1 MVTCLSPSPSPY
13 GFTVEPY
20 CVYTR
25 TFMLDSKQ
33 SLTMN
38 RNRMPHQKH
47 IIGRELTSRCTY
59 SVYPTIRTGSQA
71 KVCFP
76 VLRSSWLFLW
86 LCVAL
91 AQLTLL
97 LSVAVALKILPSMA
111 NSNFLRR
118 MVALPPIKVSHF
130 LPSRKMIKCGSWDTA

>member
-71 KVCFP
+71 KVCYFQFSARLGFSFGFA
-76 VLRSSWLFLW
+76 LRWLSSLSCFLW
-86 LCVAL
+86 
-91 AQLTLL
+91 
-97 LSVAVALKILPSMA
+97 P
-111 NSNFLRR
+111 LR
-118 MVALPPIKVSHF
+118 
-130 LPSRKMIKCGSWDTA
+130 